1 MPHKTKKQ
9 TKQKRHKFTEK
20 GMNEMHKKKQ
30 TFWSKATGGRM
41 Y

>member
-1 MPHKTKKQ
+1 MHKTKKA
-9 TKQKRHKFTEK
+9 TKQKGHKFTEEEVGK
-20 GMNEMHKKKQ
+20 MHKKKK